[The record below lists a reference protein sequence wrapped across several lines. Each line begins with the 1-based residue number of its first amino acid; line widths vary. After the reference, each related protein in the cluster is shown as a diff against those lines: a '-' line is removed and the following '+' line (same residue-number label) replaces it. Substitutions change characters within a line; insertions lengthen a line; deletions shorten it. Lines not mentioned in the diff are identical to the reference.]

1 MIGRKT
7 VSVQPIE
14 QLGDPRLVR
23 ALSHPMRVRVLLI
36 LSEREA
42 SAVEIARMV
51 GADVGVVAYHV
62 RKLAAL
68 GLISLTRE
76 ARVRGAV
83 QRFFRA
89 RPLPAITEQ
98 AWVSAPAVAKQA
110 VINATLQQ
118 VHETATAASAA
129 GGFARP
135 GAQLERTTLRLDS
148 PGFERVAEVLRTMLT
163 EVEGIEAEASARLG
177 GGGDPGAVDAGLVMM
192 LFDVNLTR
200 ADMYGGDRPW

>member
-7 VSVQPIE
+7 VSEQPIE

-36 LSEREA
+36 LNEREA

-62 RKLAAL
+62 RKLASL

-98 AWVSAPAVAKQA
+98 AWVSAPPVAKQA

-118 VHETATAASAA
+118 VHESATAASAA
-129 GGFARP
+129 GGFARS
-135 GAQLERTTLRLDS
+135 GAHLERMTLRLDS
-148 PGFERVAEVLRTMLT
+148 RGSERVAEVLRNVLT
-163 EVEGIEAEASARLG
+163 EAHRIEAEASTRLG
-177 GGGDPGAVDAGLVMM
+177 SHDEAGALDVGLVMM
-192 LFDVNLTR
+192 LFDVNLSR
-200 ADMYGGDRPW
+200 ADTYGGDRPW

>member
-1 MIGRKT
+1 M
-7 VSVQPIE
+7 SEQPIE

-36 LSEREA
+36 LNEREA

-51 GADVGVVAYHV
+51 DADVGVVAYHV

-118 VHETATAASAA
+118 VHESATAASAA
-129 GGFARP
+129 GGFARS
-135 GAQLERTTLRLDS
+135 GARLERTTLRLDPRGS
-148 PGFERVAEVLRTMLT
+148 ERLAEVVRNVLT
-163 EVEGIEAEASARLG
+163 EAHRIEAEASARLG
-177 GGGDPGAVDAGLVMM
+177 SDGEAGALDVGLVMM
-192 LFDVNLTR
+192 LFDVKLSR
-200 ADMYGGDRPW
+200 AETYGGDHPW